1 MLQSAK
7 EGIREAYSSEEY
19 ALIQAINAYLEASKS
34 YNLVYERLTEW
45 YGIYYP
51 EVRVTNPST
60 LAQLA
65 LALTT
70 DKPTYDSIY
79 EAVKDEKK
87 AQQIFEQSKTTAGRK
102 MGADERE
109 AVVSFAEMSESM
121 KESMESLEDYIK
133 KASGRMLP
141 NTTYLTDEKIAAEL
155 LAKAGSMERLATMPA
170 STVQLLGAEKSL
182 FKHIKFGSKPPKYG
196 VLFKMPV
203 VNSAPRDQRGRIAR
217 VYATKISIALKA
229 DHYTKKF
236 IGNELKKSLDEAV
249 AKIKSSPPRPDRPQ
263 QEQRRQRF
271 QGPGGNPRQ
280 QHQQHQQHR
289 QHQSY
294 PHQHH
299 GRPDDRARRK

>member
-7 EGIREAYSSEEY
+7 AGIKEAYSSEEY
-19 ALIQAINAYLEASKS
+19 ALIQAINAYLEANKS

-65 LALTT
+65 LALTIE
-70 DKPTYDSIY
+70 KPTYDSIY
-79 EAVKDEKK
+79 DAVKDEKK
-87 AQQIFEQSKTTAGRK
+87 AQQIFEQSKTTTGRK

-109 AVVSFAEMSESM
+109 AVVSFAEMSEAM

-155 LAKAGSMERLATMPA
+155 LAKAGSMDRLATMPA

-203 VNSAPRDQRGRIAR
+203 VNSAARDQRGRIAR
-217 VYATKISIALKA
+217 VYATKICIALKA
-229 DHYTKKF
+229 DHYTKNF
-236 IGNELKKSLDEAV
+236 IGPELKKNLDKIV
-249 AKIKSSPPRPDRPQ
+249 AKIKSTPSRPERPR
-263 QEQRRQRF
+263 QEQRRPQFDGGGRNFRQPQRG
-271 QGPGGNPRQ
+271 GPQNR
-280 QHQQHQQHR
+280 R
-289 QHQSY
+289 R
-294 PHQHH
+294 
-299 GRPDDRARRK
+299 GR